1 MAFHSY
7 PHLIRKLFNA
17 YRCGP
22 PSGVTR
28 TSSWTRV
35 DHSVSRLPR
44 PTCALLRLA
53 FATAAGVVPLNL
65 AGHGN
70 SQVHYA
76 KGTPS
81 HLRAP
86 TACRRTVSGSF
97 SLPCS
102 GCFSPFPHGTGS
114 LSVSR
119 EYLALPDGPGGF
131 TRDSS
136 CPALLRIPP
145 PTGKAARKGLS
156 PATAGRSRPFRSP
169 STFGPWRSYNPGGA
183 ETPTVWAVPL
193 PLAATRGITLVFFS
207 CGY

>member
-97 SLPCS
+97 SHPCS
-102 GCFSPFPHGTGS
+102 GCFSPFPHCTGS

-169 STFGPWRSYNPGGA
+169 STYGPWRSYNPDGA

-193 PLAATRGITLVFFS
+193 SLAATRGITLVFFS

>member
-1 MAFHSY
+1 MHFGEYELSPSLIGLSLLPSPHPEAFQR
-7 PHLIRKLFNA
+7 L
-17 YRCGP
+17 
-22 PSGVTR
+22 
-28 TSSWTRV
+28 RV

-169 STFGPWRSYNPGGA
+169 STYGQWRSYNPGGA

-193 PLAATRGITLVFFS
+193 SLAATRGITLVFFS